1 MKNSQFNNSKRG
13 ASIGMF
19 YLYTFLVFILL
30 SMLCS
35 CSSPELEKI
44 NVDPELYPTEKCF
57 LNYQSD
63 GQIIIIDKNHSKNDT
78 IFKSLNSVNKEIN
91 LIIRGYYQIEVKNST
106 NIYLSIT
113 NSKKEVAK
121 FNGRT
126 NGLIYQFFNK

>member
-1 MKNSQFNNSKRG
+1 MKNSEFNNSKKG

-35 CSSPELEKI
+35 CSTPEIEKNQI
-44 NVDPELYPTEKCF
+44 PDLYPTEKCF

-63 GQIIIIDKNHSKNDT
+63 GQIIIIDKNHAKNDT
-78 IFKSLNSVNKEIN
+78 IYKGSNSVSKEID

-113 NSKKEVAK
+113 NSKKQIAK
-121 FNGRT
+121 FDSKT

>member
-1 MKNSQFNNSKRG
+1 MKNSEFNNSKRG

-44 NVDPELYPTEKCF
+44 NVVPELYPTEKCY

-63 GQIIIIDKNHSKNDT
+63 GQIIIIDKNHAKNDT
-78 IFKSLNSVNKEIN
+78 IYKGSNCINKEIN

-113 NSKKEVAK
+113 NPKKEIAK
-121 FNGRT
+121 FNSKT